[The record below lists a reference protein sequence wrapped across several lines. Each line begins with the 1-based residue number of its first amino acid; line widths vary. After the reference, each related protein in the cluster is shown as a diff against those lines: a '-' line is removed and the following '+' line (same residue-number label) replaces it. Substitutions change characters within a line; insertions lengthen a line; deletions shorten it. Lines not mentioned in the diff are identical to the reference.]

1 MPHILVAFSSEE
13 YLMSEYMPLDGVRV
27 VEMSHMIMGPSC
39 GMFLGFLGAEVI
51 KVEPPEGDKTRHLT
65 GMGRGFFPTFN
76 RGKRSII
83 LDLKSEAGRAALD
96 KLLETADIFVENFR
110 DASLTE
116 MGYSPDKCR
125 EKYPSLIL
133 ASCKG
138 FLHGPYENRT
148 AMDEVVQMMTGMAYM
163 TGPTGRPLR
172 IGSSANDIMG
182 GLFGA
187 FAVLG
192 ALLQRNKDGKGHAVR
207 VGLFENC
214 LLLVAQHMVQFDIEG
229 REAPPMPERE
239 FSWPVYDIFESKGG
253 RQIFIGAVTEG
264 QWALLCDILGLEKL
278 KSDPRLQ
285 TRMDQI
291 NARDWTVPIVAEAVK
306 TRGFDDLAAAF
317 EPVGIPFSPINRPAE
332 MYEDPHVN
340 RPGGLLTSKL
350 PEGETYR
357 APGFPFEVD
366 GASPVPYGTD
376 IPDIGDDTSDV
387 LAALGLDDV
396 AIAAASGKKK
406 EKVA

>member
-1 MPHILVAFSSEE
+1 MQDA
-13 YLMSEYMPLDGVRV
+13 YRPLEGVRV

-51 KVEPPEGDKTRHLT
+51 KVEPPGGDKTRHLT

-76 RGKRSII
+76 RGKKSIT
-83 LDLKSEAGRAALD
+83 LDLKSEAGRDALFR
-96 KLLETADIFVENFR
+96 LLETADVFVENFR
-110 DASLTE
+110 DESLAG
-116 MGYSPDKCR
+116 MGLAPDPLR
-125 EKYPSLIL
+125 ETYPSLIVV
-133 ASCKG
+133 SCKG

-192 ALLQRNKDGKGHAVR
+192 ALLQRQKDGKGHAIR

-239 FSWPVYDIFESKGG
+239 FSWAVYDIFETMEG
-253 RQIFIGAVTEG
+253 RQIFVGAVTEG
-264 QWALLCDILGLEKL
+264 QWVTLCDILGLENL
-278 KSDPRLQ
+278 KNDPRLQ
-285 TRMDQI
+285 KRMDQI
-291 NARDWTVPIVAEAVK
+291 EARDWTIPIVAEAVK
-306 TRGFDDLAAAF
+306 KRGFDELIAAF
-317 EPVGIPFSPINRPAE
+317 EPAGVPFAPIHRPAE
-332 MYEDPHVN
+332 MYDDPHVN
-340 RPGGLLTSKL
+340 RPGGLYTSRL
-350 PEGETYR
+350 PEGQTYR

-366 GASPVPYGTD
+366 GHAPSPYGLD
-376 IPDIGDDTSDV
+376 IPDIGDDTEDLLGTLGIDRESIEKARGK
-387 LAALGLDDV
+387 AA
-396 AIAAASGKKK
+396 
-406 EKVA
+406 